1 LEKVNPWS
9 FVMANLFSRAI
20 ALLNSFIKSLQVK
33 QFFALALV
41 GLLFLAVPAQTQ
53 QSNSDLGRRIGN
65 VLEKSNSE
73 RPTTT
78 GEWEE
83 EAREVE
89 GNPGERLK
97 RIGKESKEAFK
108 EFGGLY
114 PDTAERS
121 GETLQDTLEG
131 RGNN

>member
-1 LEKVNPWS
+1 
-9 FVMANLFSRAI
+9 MINLFSKAI
-20 ALLNSFIKSLQVK
+20 ARINSLMKAFQLK
-33 QFFALALV
+33 QFFAVALV
-41 GLLFLAVPAQTQ
+41 GLLFLAMPTETQ
-53 QSNSDLGRRIGN
+53 RSNSDLGRRIDN
-65 VLEKSNSE
+65 VLEKGNSE

-78 GEWEE
+78 GEWEQ
-83 EAREVE
+83 EAREVK

-121 GETLQDTLEG
+121 GETLQDNVEG
-131 RGNN
+131 IGNNR

>member
-1 LEKVNPWS
+1 MIS
-9 FVMANLFSRAI
+9 LFSKAI
-20 ALLNSFIKSLQVK
+20 AGINSFLKSLQVR
-33 QFFALALV
+33 QFFAVALV
-41 GLLFLAVPAQTQ
+41 GAILLLAPAETTR
-53 QSNSDLGRRIGN
+53 NNPDLGRRIDN
-65 VLEKSNSE
+65 VLERSDSE

-78 GEWEE
+78 TEWQQ

-97 RIGKESKEAFK
+97 RIGEESKEAFK

-121 GETLQDTLEG
+121 AETLKEESGLRSD
-131 RGNN
+131 R

>member
-1 LEKVNPWS
+1 M
-9 FVMANLFSRAI
+9 FHLFSKAI
-20 ALLNSFIKSLQVK
+20 AQLNSLINVFQLK
-33 QFFALALV
+33 QFFAVALV
-41 GLLFLAVPAQTQ
+41 GLLFLAMPAETTR
-53 QSNSDLGRRIGN
+53 SNSDLGRRIDN

-78 GEWEE
+78 GEWQQ

-89 GNPGERLK
+89 GKPGERLK
-97 RIGKESKEAFK
+97 RIGEESKEAFK

-121 GETLQDTLEG
+121 GEALQDNLEG
-131 RGNN
+131 RGNKY